1 MHSAA
6 AIEDHLFTPA
16 RIRLTVWYVS
26 ILGAVLV
33 VLGTALY
40 VAVRSQL
47 LSGVDEGVRLVAAR
61 AEGQWR
67 SEGHVDVRSLSKG
80 SYTVNTITPQEF
92 QTGPDPTGRAHY
104 VPESMNAALQ
114 NGSDLRWVGS
124 EGDRLRVYSIFIPG
138 KTESQATLIQVTRS
152 VASEHE
158 ALGKLLVGLLIG
170 GLGGLVLAA
179 IGGWFLARKSLRPV
193 REAFSRQQDFVADAS
208 HELRTPLAVIRANA
222 EYLQQ
227 EQPENREA
235 QDIIRETDR
244 LSTLVDGLLA
254 MARGDQPEQYL
265 GDVDLGALAED
276 VVDAFE
282 PIAAERGIE
291 LTAAAGDAVH
301 VRGDREQLRQVLV
314 ILLDNALRYTP
325 VGGRVHVQVRK
336 DGSSALLTVHD
347 TGIGIA
353 EDAVE
358 RVFERF
364 FRGDDA
370 RNRQSGGAGLGL
382 AIARE
387 LVAQHSGRI
396 SVESTE
402 GAGST
407 FTVRLPL
414 VREPVRP
421 NRVAR

>member
-6 AIEDHLFTPA
+6 GIEDRLFTPA
-16 RIRLTVWYVS
+16 RVRLTVWYVG
-26 ILGAVLV
+26 ILGAVLL

-40 VAVRSQL
+40 IAVRNQL
-47 LSGVDEGVRLVAAR
+47 LSGVDDGVRLVAAR
-61 AEGQWR
+61 AEGQWK
-67 SEGHVDVRSLSKG
+67 STGHVDVRSLSTG
-80 SYTVNTITPQEF
+80 SYTVNTIDASEF
-92 QTGPDPTGRAHY
+92 QAGADSTGRAHY
-104 VPESMNAALQ
+104 VPESMEAAWQ
-114 NGSDLRWVGS
+114 NGTDMRWVGS
-124 EGDRLRVYSIFIPG
+124 KGDRLRVYSVRVP
-138 KTESQATLIQVTRS
+138 ADNPAVLIQVTRS
-152 VASEHE
+152 MASEHD
-158 ALGKLLVGLLIG
+158 ALGELLFGLLLG

-179 IGGWFLARKSLRPV
+179 IAGWFLARKSLRPV

-222 EYLQQ
+222 EFIQQ

-235 QDIIRETDR
+235 QDILRETDR

-254 MARGDQPEQYL
+254 MARGDLPEQYR
-265 GDVDLGALAED
+265 GEVDLGELVRD
-276 VVDAFE
+276 VVDAFT

-291 LTAAAGDAVH
+291 LTAAAGDDVH
-301 VRGDREQLRQVLV
+301 VLGDREQLRQLLV

-325 VGGRVHVQVRK
+325 AGGRVHVQVRQ
-336 DGSSALLTVHD
+336 DGSSAVLTVHD
-347 TGIGIA
+347 TGVGIA
-353 EDAVE
+353 EEAVE

-364 FRGDDA
+364 FRGDEA

-387 LVAQHSGRI
+387 LVSQHSGRI

>member
-6 AIEDHLFTPA
+6 AIEDRLFTPA

-26 ILGAVLV
+26 ILGAVLI
-33 VLGTALY
+33 VLGTTLY
-40 VAVRSQL
+40 AVVRNQL

-61 AEGQWR
+61 AEGQWQANQ
-67 SEGHVDVRSLSKG
+67 HVNVRSLSTG
-80 SYTVNTITPQEF
+80 SYTVNTITADEF
-92 QTGPDPTGRAHY
+92 QTGADATGRAHY
-104 VPESMNAALQ
+104 DPESMDAALQ
-114 NGSDLRWVGS
+114 NGNDLRWVAS
-124 EGDRLRVYSIFIPG
+124 EGDRLRVYSILIPANG
-138 KTESQATLIQVTRS
+138 GTPATLIQVTRS
-152 VASEHE
+152 VASEHD

-222 EYLQQ
+222 EFLQQ
-227 EQPENREA
+227 EQPENHEA

-254 MARGDQPEQYL
+254 MARGDQPEQYR
-265 GDVDLGALAED
+265 GDVDLGELVRD
-276 VVDAFE
+276 VVDAFT

-291 LTAAAGDAVH
+291 LTAAAGDDLH

-325 VGGRVHVQVRK
+325 AAGRVHVQARE
-336 DGSSALLTVHD
+336 DGSSAVLTVHD
-347 TGIGIA
+347 TGVGIA
-353 EDAVE
+353 EEAVE

-364 FRGDDA
+364 FRGDEA

-414 VREPVRP
+414 VREPAKP

>member
-6 AIEDHLFTPA
+6 GIDDRLFTPA
-16 RIRLTVWYVS
+16 RVRLTAWYVG
-26 ILGAVLV
+26 ILAGLLL
-33 VLGTALY
+33 VLGTAVY
-40 VAVRSQL
+40 GVVRNQL
-47 LSGVDEGVRLVAAR
+47 LSDVDSGIRLVAAR
-61 AEGQWR
+61 AASQWKAT
-67 SEGHVDVRSLSKG
+67 GHVNVHALSTK
-80 SYTVNTITPQEF
+80 SYTVNTFKTAEF
-92 QTGPDPTGRAHY
+92 ADMSDSTGRAHY
-104 VPESMNAALQ
+104 VPASMQAALQ
-114 NGSDLRWVGS
+114 SGSDMRWVDD
-124 EGDRLRVYSIFIPG
+124 EGDRLRVYSVYVHG
-138 KTESQATLIQVTRS
+138 NGGALIQVTRS
-152 VASEHE
+152 VASEYQ
-158 ALGKLLVGLLIG
+158 ALGKLFAGLLIG
-170 GLGGLVLAA
+170 GLGGLILAA
-179 IGGWFLARKSLRPV
+179 IGGWFLAGKSLRPV
-193 REAFSRQQDFVADAS
+193 KEAFARQQEFVADAS

-222 EYLQQ
+222 EYIQQ
-227 EQPENREA
+227 EQPDNNEA

-254 MARGDQPEQYL
+254 MARGDRPEQYRS
-265 GDVDLGALAED
+265 DVDLADLVDD
-276 VVDAFE
+276 VVDTIA

-291 LTAAAGDAVH
+291 LTAAAGEDVR

-325 VGGRVHVQVRK
+325 AGGRVHVQVRK

-347 TGIGIA
+347 TGIGISGG
-353 EDAVE
+353 AVE

-364 FRGDDA
+364 FRGDEA

-387 LVAQHSGRI
+387 LVSQHSGRI

-414 VREPVRP
+414 VREAVKP
-421 NRVAR
+421 NRVAG

>member
-1 MHSAA
+1 MHSGA
-6 AIEDHLFTPA
+6 AIEDRLFTPA

-26 ILGAVLV
+26 ILAAVLL

-40 VAVRSQL
+40 MAVRNQL
-47 LSGVDEGVRLVAAR
+47 LSGVDNGVRLVAAR
-61 AEGQWR
+61 AEGQWDSR
-67 SEGHVDVRSLSKG
+67 GRVDVRSLSTG
-80 SYTVNTITPQEF
+80 SYTVNTMSAQEF
-92 QTGPDPTGRAHY
+92 QAGADSTGRAHY
-104 VPESMNAALQ
+104 VPESMEAAWLK
-114 NGSDLRWVGS
+114 GSDLRWVS
-124 EGDRLRVYSIFIPG
+124 SDGDRLRVYSFGVPA
-138 KTESQATLIQVTRS
+138 QNPAVLIQVTRS
-152 VASEHE
+152 VTSEHD
-158 ALGKLLVGLLIG
+158 ALGELLVGLLVG
-170 GLGGLVLAA
+170 GLAGLVLAA

-193 REAFSRQQDFVADAS
+193 HEAFARQQDFVADAS

-222 EYLQQ
+222 EFLQQ
-227 EQPENREA
+227 EQPDNHEA
-235 QDIIRETDR
+235 ADILRETDR
-244 LSTLVDGLLA
+244 LSTLVEGMLA

-265 GDVDLGALAED
+265 GDVDLAELVED
-276 VVDAFE
+276 VVDAFT

-291 LTAAAGDAVH
+291 LTAATGDGVK
-301 VRGDREQLRQVLV
+301 VRGDREQLRQVFV

-325 VGGRVHVQVRK
+325 AGGRVHVHVRK

-353 EDAVE
+353 PDHTE

-364 FRGDDA
+364 YRGDDA

-387 LVAQHSGRI
+387 LVSQHSGKI

-407 FTVRLPL
+407 FTVRIPL
-414 VREPVRP
+414 VREPVKP
-421 NRVAR
+421 NRVAG